1 MKCSAP
7 EHISPADRLV
17 ELGELLALGVQR
29 LLARQCK
36 PNKSRKIS
44 RERLDVTG
52 AIEASCGSPME
63 SPA

>member
-1 MKCSAP
+1 MKWPAP
-7 EHISPADRLV
+7 EHMSAADRLA

-29 LLARQCK
+29 LLAQQCK
-36 PNKSRKIS
+36 PNKGRRIS

-52 AIEASCGSPME
+52 AIEASCGSSME